1 MDSDKLKWIY
11 SGLGILFLIG
21 ILYSLFSEKKSD
33 NLPDLS
39 AMKSSVDTAN
49 FSHPEMPSLPSSI
62 EDQIKVL
69 ENQIKGKPNDWPH
82 IRMLAGLETTLHPQK
97 AGQLYHL
104 LNKNKQLT
112 ADDWVEWGQLFGNS
126 GKMDSVLFCNN
137 EALKLDSTNPKA
149 LYNLGALAANSGKYS
164 EAMMYWK
171 KVDISKSDEEV
182 KKLVSNGIAQL
193 SKMK

>member
-1 MDSDKLKWIY
+1 MESDKLKWIY
-11 SGLGILFLIG
+11 TGLGILLLAG
-21 ILYSLFSEKKSD
+21 ILYSAFSEKKSEES
-33 NLPDLS
+33 PVLS
-39 AMKSSVDTAN
+39 GMKTSVDTSN
-49 FSHPEMPSLPSSI
+49 FSHPEMPSLPTSI

-69 ENQIKGKPNDWPH
+69 ENQIKEKPTDWPH

-97 AGQLYHL
+97 ASQWYQL

-126 GKMDSVLFCNN
+126 GKMDSVSICNN
-137 EALKLDSTNPKA
+137 EALKLDSKNPKA

-164 EAMMYWK
+164 EAMEYWK
-171 KVDISKSDEEV
+171 KVNLTTADDEV
-182 KKLVSNGIAQL
+182 KRLVTNGITQL